1 LQARKDEITSAKI
14 ETAMI
19 FEQMLGPQDAL
30 TYMRSAEV
38 PEALVE
44 RLLSGGA
51 RRPAPVDGEQA
62 AASAPTPP
70 ARAVE
75 GFYSNNG
82 RRKDV
87 VKSAVVQAALTLRS
101 QLGSE
106 RMERMLKRED
116 LPDEVIARVLRGD
129 GGALRARYYAS
140 PTE

>member
-1 LQARKDEITSAKI
+1 MQARKDEITSAKI

-30 TYMRSAEV
+30 TYLRSADV

-51 RRPAPVDGEQA
+51 RRPGPTDGEA
-62 AASAPTPP
+62 GPTPSP
-70 ARAVE
+70 APATRFTE

-87 VKSAVVQAALTLRS
+87 VKSAVVQAAVMLRE
-101 QLGSE
+101 QLGCE

-116 LPDEVIARVLRGD
+116 LPDDVVARVLRGD
-129 GGALRARYYAS
+129 GAALRARYHAS